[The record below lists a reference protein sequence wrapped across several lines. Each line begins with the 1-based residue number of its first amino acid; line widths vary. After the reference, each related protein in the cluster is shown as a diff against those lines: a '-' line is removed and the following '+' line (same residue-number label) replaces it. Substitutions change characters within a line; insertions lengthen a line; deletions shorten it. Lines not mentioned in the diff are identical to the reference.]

1 MLAIHSILKM
11 RMHINAITKG
21 QRDVD
26 FFKKDLNKG

>member
-11 RMHINAITKG
+11 SMHITANIKG

-26 FFKKDLNKG
+26 FLRKYPKKG